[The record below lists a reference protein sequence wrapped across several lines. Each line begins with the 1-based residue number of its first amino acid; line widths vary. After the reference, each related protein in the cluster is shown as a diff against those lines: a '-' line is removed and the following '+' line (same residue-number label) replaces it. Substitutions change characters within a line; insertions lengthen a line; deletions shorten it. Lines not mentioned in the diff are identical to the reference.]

1 MNNDIKKEFNKI
13 LKRQNELKG
22 MVDEAIAKL
31 NLYNLIARDN
41 PERLEEMFVK
51 VSDLLVDLDKYK
63 QIGLEIGI
71 DLDNLSKQHGEK

>member
-1 MNNDIKKEFNKI
+1 MNNDIKKEFNKN